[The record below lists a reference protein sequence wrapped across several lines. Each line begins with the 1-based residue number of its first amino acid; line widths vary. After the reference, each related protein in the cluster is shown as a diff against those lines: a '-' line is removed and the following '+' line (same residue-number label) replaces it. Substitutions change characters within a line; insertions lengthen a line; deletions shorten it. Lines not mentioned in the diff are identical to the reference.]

1 MPPSSQSRPKSRCGS
16 CQPKKGN
23 PIAPFHPTAPEPPVA
38 AGRDVRPP
46 TKGPR
51 VNRSSRPN
59 RARASRGNWSRMRP
73 PTKNYEPVA
82 LAPGQPTKKE
92 RPRSRPF
99 GQTLLLESIE
109 GKRPRS
115 LRLAKRCCSTHPER
129 ATPIA
134 SFQLN
139 AVVQIQTLTQTKLDA
154 QAGGPRSSPSGQTL
168 LFESVEKE

>member
-23 PIAPFHPTAPEPPVA
+23 PIAPFHPTAPEPPRGSRSRCKA
-38 AGRDVRPP
+38 ANQE
-46 TKGPR
+46 TTIQ
-51 VNRSSRPN
+51 SLQSTQSRPSVPWQLV
-59 RARASRGNWSRMRP
+59 AMRP
-73 PTKNYEPVA
+73 PTENYEPVA

-99 GQTLLLESIE
+99 GQTLLLKSIE
-109 GKRPRS
+109 RKRPRS

-134 SFQLN
+134 SFQPN

-168 LFESVEKE
+168 LF